1 MFSGSKQVVSGV
13 QSGNRDGGHVGKWG
27 WGGKG
32 VKLSGLS
39 GQVGNVKFGEESPSF
54 SRSGTNSSIW
64 KSLKAKPNMPVGR
77 NQLSGTQLAT
87 TVGT

>member
-39 GQVGNVKFGEESPSF
+39 GEVGNVK
-54 SRSGTNSSIW
+54 
-64 KSLKAKPNMPVGR
+64 LGR
-77 NQLSGTQLAT
+77 NLPISQDLEPIQTFGKA
-87 TVGT
+87 